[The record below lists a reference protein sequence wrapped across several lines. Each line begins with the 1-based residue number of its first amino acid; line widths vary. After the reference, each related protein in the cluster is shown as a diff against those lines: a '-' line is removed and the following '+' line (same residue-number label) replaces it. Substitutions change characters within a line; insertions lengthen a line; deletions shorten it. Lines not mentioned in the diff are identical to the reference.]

1 MAILKRDPRLTSWQS
16 TLCGGV
22 AGVLSRTATAPLDV
36 VKILTQVGTFHSK
49 QGFLNT
55 FQLVYK
61 AEGLQAFWKGN
72 LTACVRL
79 FPYSAVQ
86 LSAYHRLS
94 VLFMDDLG
102 QISPSKAILAG
113 SVAGMLAAIV
123 IYPTDVIKTRL
134 IVQNSLEPTYRGII
148 HALYTVYYQE
158 GFRPLYRGVSL
169 SILGAVPFSA
179 GLFFMDVSLDRV
191 WQVSGARLTPLQNFV
206 NGCLA
211 AAVAQTLSFPFETV
225 KKKMQNPERPP
236 RASEYER
243 ATADLHTT
251 SRSIPQQVAQSHILP
266 HCGGVDVHF
275 NGVVDC
281 FRQIVKIKGILSL
294 WNGLTANLLKIF
306 PYYGLMFST
315 FECCKRYFLYQN
327 GYLVSPLSNQLMPGV
342 DQSLGPWE
350 LQELRKFLRQKNIEN
365 RNPSLKS

>member
-1 MAILKRDPRLTSWQS
+1 MASLQRDARLTSWQS
-16 TLCGGV
+16 TLCGGA
-22 AGVLSRTATAPLDV
+22 AGLLSRTVTAPLDV

-49 QGFLNT
+49 HGFLTT
-55 FQLVYK
+55 FTLLYQ
-61 AEGLQAFWKGN
+61 AEGLRAFWKGN

-79 FPYSAVQ
+79 FPYSALQV
-86 LSAYHRLS
+86 SAYHKLS
-94 VLFMDDLG
+94 VLFMDDFG
-102 QISPSKAILAG
+102 QISPSRAILAG
-113 SVAGMLAAIV
+113 SMAGMLAAI
-123 IYPTDVIKTRL
+123 ILYPTDVIKTRL
-134 IVQNSLEPTYRGII
+134 IVQNSMEPTYRGII
-148 HALYTVYYQE
+148 HALCTVYYQE
-158 GFRPLYRGVSL
+158 GFRALYRGVSL

-179 GLFFMDVSLDRV
+179 GLFCMDRSLDRI
-191 WQVSGARLTPLQNFV
+191 WQESGARLTPLQNFV

-211 AAVAQTLSFPFETV
+211 AAVAQSLSFPFETV
-225 KKKMQNPERPP
+225 KKKMQ
-236 RASEYER
+236 
-243 ATADLHTT
+243 
-251 SRSIPQQVAQSHILP
+251 AQSQILP

-275 NGVVDC
+275 NGVLDC
-281 FRQIVKIKGILSL
+281 FRQIVKIKGVLSL
-294 WNGLTANLLKIF
+294 WNGLSANLLKIF